1 LLPLQLLTVDP
12 LARHRRHRQMASVL
26 RHWEALLLAQVLAQ
40 AAEVV
45 ALPVAAEARPVEAE
59 ALPQVVRALP
69 VAAQPG
75 PGPELGPAPEPE
87 SVQPAPAPGWPQ
99 PQILEPRM
107 VSVGVPFLKPHLCCL
122 DALVVPVW
130 PGVLEPPAN
139 HPQQELSL
147 PPEAPGALL
156 RRWHASAPS
165 ETCLLCRR
173 LQARLRVA
181 AYCRGQPAVQPQARA
196 GVRRRGPAAGQ
207 PQALAVPQC

>member
-1 LLPLQLLTVDP
+1 MLPLQLLTVDP

-45 ALPVAAEARPVEAE
+45 ALPVAAEARPAEAE

-122 DALVVPVW
+122 DALVVPV
-130 PGVLEPPAN
+130 GGEDLEWDPESGGL
-139 HPQQELSL
+139 QQELCLLLDGQLAEELGNNMAEQGRWSD
-147 PPEAPGALL
+147 L
-156 RRWHASAPS
+156 RRLMELSD
-165 ETCLLCRR
+165 ET
-173 LQARLRVA
+173 VSHDW
-181 AYCRGQPAVQPQARA
+181 P
-196 GVRRRGPAAGQ
+196 
-207 PQALAVPQC
+207 